1 MPLFLSFLPEFPVL
15 SGIFWKK
22 GALREPPSSMHCC
35 GQRLATRTAT
45 NTDLRDEKVF
55 FRNRS
60 FFKRKTLAA
69 DGTLPKIKELN
80 APLRNNK
87 GLEDIMRIPRI
98 DLIHRRI
105 LFKNT
110 VNHRVLFRICKP
122 LSTPHKVYRLPLV
135 IQSCYSNGRIRQKL
149 LTEILPH
156 AVQKK
161 RRPSSFNI
169 TSMIRTAGKPFL
181 SSVAKAQARMPRNS
195 FRHS

>member
-35 GQRLATRTAT
+35 GQRLAHVPQPIQTSVMKKSFSVTEAFSSAR
-45 NTDLRDEKVF
+45 LSQQMGLCP
-55 FRNRS
+55 RS
-60 FFKRKTLAA
+60 KNSMRPSAITKASRY
-69 DGTLPKIKELN
+69 N
-80 APLRNNK
+80 AY
-87 GLEDIMRIPRI
+87 PRI
-98 DLIHRRI
+98 DLIQQRI

-122 LSTPHKVYRLPLV
+122 LGTPHKVYRLPLV
-135 IQSCYSNGRIRQKL
+135 IQSCYSNDRIRQKL
-149 LTEILPH
+149 LTEIL
-156 AVQKK
+156 ATCRAKK
-161 RRPSSFNI
+161 RCPSSFNI

-181 SSVAKAQARMPRNS
+181 SSVAKAQTRMPRNS